1 MKRITL
7 LLTLVSLVLVASAAS
22 AQSDLG
28 FKRLGASVGFV
39 DPEGFGTTF
48 GIGIFADHGT
58 VTPNISLESRL
69 DYWGKSESYFGTES
83 SFRDITLGVR
93 GKYNFETS
101 NPKLRPFVGAGLGVH
116 FFKSEV
122 TIPPPFGPGMVV
134 GVSSTELGFDLGGGV
149 STPLSPK
156 ADLLGE
162 TWFGVNDGP
171 NTFSLRAGLSFKLGA

>member
-7 LLTLVSLVLVASAAS
+7 LLTLVSLALVAPMAS

-28 FKRLGASVGFV
+28 FKRLGASIGIV

-48 GIGIFADHGT
+48 GLGVFADHGT

-69 DYWGKSESYFGTES
+69 DYWGKSESYFGTEAS
-83 SFRDITLGVR
+83 TRDVALSVR

-101 NPKLRPFVGAGLGVH
+101 NPKLRPFLGAGLGVH
-116 FFKSEV
+116 FLKAEV
-122 TIPPPFGPGMVV
+122 TIPPPFGPATTSA
-134 GVSSTELGFDLGGGV
+134 SSTKLGVDLGGGI

-156 ADLLGE
+156 TDLLGE
-162 TWFGVNDGP
+162 TWFGVVDGA
-171 NTFSLRAGLSFKLGA
+171 NSFALRAGLSFKLGQ